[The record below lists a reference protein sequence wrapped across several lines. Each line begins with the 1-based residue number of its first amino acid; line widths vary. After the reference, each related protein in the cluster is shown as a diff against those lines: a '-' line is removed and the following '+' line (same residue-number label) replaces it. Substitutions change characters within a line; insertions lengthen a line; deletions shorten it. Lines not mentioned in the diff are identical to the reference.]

1 MKNISILII
10 VLLTSVLAF
19 AFNQNGI
26 VENIESAIKTGNAT
40 AIKGYCNNTI
50 DLVVPGNEGTYSK
63 TQAEQILK
71 QFFTSNKPATYV
83 HKQQGSSQGGSI
95 FVIGNLKTTNNKEF
109 RIYFLLK
116 KNGDGFVIQQL
127 QFEEE

>member
-1 MKNISILII
+1 MRKISILLII
-10 VLLTSVLAF
+10 LIAHTFAF
-19 AFNQNGI
+19 ALNQNGI
-26 VENIESAIKTGNAT
+26 VENIET
-40 AIKGYCNNTI
+40 AIRNGDATVLKTYSNNTI

-71 QFFTSNKPATYV
+71 QFFTTNKPASYT

-95 FVIGNLKTTNNKEF
+95 FVIGMLKTNNNKEF

-116 KNGDGFVIQQL
+116 KVNDNFVIQQL